1 MAPSAL
7 LAAAVVATASVAA
20 AVVSTGSAS
29 ASAASAAPAAS
40 STGSDVPT
48 AFRIAPAGPSGM
60 RVSWTTQNASATG
73 PLCVYG
79 ISPSSMNT
87 TSATGVTKKYIDGGY
102 GVHSTALLT
111 NLLPSTTYSY
121 QCGDGTTMGRTW
133 SFTTSPA
140 PTAANASVSLAIFGD
155 WGYLDSVQRPMVI
168 TTGGLVKNFSATL
181 TRELLETLRVTGQI
195 DGVWHVGDIAY
206 QDDGFGHDP
215 IAFEYEPVMAGWQ
228 SWIEN
233 ISATLPYLVAV
244 GNHESECHSPVCIAA
259 LATIG
264 LPLSNFSAYNA
275 RWAMPSAESGGVE
288 NMWYSTDLAGV
299 HIVSI
304 NTETD
309 FDGAP
314 EANTGD
320 SGFSFLPAGHFAPD
334 GAYLAWLERD
344 LAAAA
349 ADPNTHWII
358 AGGHRPFEDFNS
370 SAVTALFAK
379 YGVAM
384 YFAGHAHSYARYP
397 SFAYEDGV
405 VHITVGGAGCD
416 EMPYPSNQLDD
427 DAAQRLTAGTTT
439 GKEACE
445 AWCARP
451 EIRASFAGHGV
462 EASAPGGGGGD
473 EVLLTLNPSN
483 DPCRYCANNPIYA
496 TDLMAIGVLDASPT
510 SLSWRLL
517 RAPDGLVLDTVT
529 ISK

>member
-1 MAPSAL
+1 MAPSTI
-7 LAAAVVATASVAA
+7 LAAAVAIAASTA
-20 AVVSTGSAS
+20 SAS
-29 ASAASAAPAAS
+29 ASASASP
-40 STGSDVPT
+40 DIPT
-48 AFRIAPAGPSGM
+48 SFRIAPAGPTGM
-60 RVSWTTQNASATG
+60 RVTWTTNNASSTG

-79 ISPSSMNT
+79 TSPSSMNF

-111 NLLPSTTYSY
+111 GLLPGTSYSY
-121 QCGDGTTMGRTW
+121 SCGDGTTMGRTW
-133 SFTTSPA
+133 SFTTA
-140 PTAANASVSLAIFGD
+140 PTSTTANASVSLAIFGD
-155 WGYLDSVQRPMVI
+155 WGYLDSVQRPMVLP
-168 TTGGLVKNFSATL
+168 TGGLQRNFSATL

-195 DGVWHVGDIAY
+195 DGVWNVGDIAY

-215 IAFEYEPVMAGWQ
+215 IAFEYEPVMSGWQ
-228 SWIEN
+228 AWVEN
-233 ISATLPYLVAV
+233 LTATMPYLVSP
-244 GNHESECHSPVCIAA
+244 GNHESECHSPVCI
-259 LATIG
+259 LSLETIG

-314 EANTGD
+314 EANAGD
-320 SGFSFLPAGHFAPD
+320 SGFAFLPAGHFAPD
-334 GAYLAWLERD
+334 GAYMAWLERD

-349 ADPNTHWII
+349 ANPNVHWII
-358 AGGHRPFEDFNS
+358 AGGHRPVEDFNS
-370 SAVTALFAK
+370 SAVTSLFAK

-384 YFAGHAHSYARYP
+384 YFAGHAHSYARYQNF
-397 SFAYEDGV
+397 SYEDGA

-427 DAAQRLTAGTTT
+427 DAARLAGT

-445 AWCARP
+445 AWCSRP
-451 EIRASFAGHGV
+451 EVRASFAGHGV
-462 EASAPGGGGGD
+462 EASAQTPRTGGD
-473 EVLLTLNPSN
+473 DVLLALNPAN
-483 DPCRYCANNPIYA
+483 DPCRYCASNPVYVSA
-496 TDLMAIGVLDASPT
+496 LMAIGVLDATPT
-510 SLSWRLL
+510 TLSWRLL
-517 RAPDGLVLDTVT
+517 RAPDGLVLDSVT